1 MNQSIGSNDS
11 KTREELER
19 ALTEI
24 GDSEA
29 RYHVRQAMQLLEAE
43 DTST

>member
-1 MNQSIGSNDS
+1 MTRSFGSNDS

-19 ALTEI
+19 ALAEI

-29 RYHVRQAMQLLEAE
+29 RYHVRQALQLLEAE